1 VMVSVTPQ
9 DVVISIERLINAS
22 LTQSILDGTCRDFER
37 AYPHKTDDI
46 DPLLLIMN
54 IEELKDIGIGN
65 PDDDFPFLR
74 EKNGRARCRSDLTL
88 LQWCEEVAKW
98 ANKTHVNELGHYE

>member
-1 VMVSVTPQ
+1 MKSR
-9 DVVISIERLINAS
+9 RL
-22 LTQSILDGTCRDFER
+22 
-37 AYPHKTDDI
+37 
-46 DPLLLIMN
+46 
-54 IEELKDIGIGN
+54 EELKDIGIGN

-98 ANKTHVNELGHYE
+98 ANKTHVNALGHEKEKGQAAN